1 MPFRGGQMVLLPN
14 AVVLWIP
21 GLNFVRLVRL
31 REGWMDGQSAG
42 ESDHWLHDPVCAIWC
57 KFLAED
63 PETDAWLV
71 DLFEDDGHAAR
82 VLLTAGKVG
91 VFSVFLASLCSLL
104 DHTRAKGQSARQ
116 WLHPSRP
123 WDLLAQTMMES
134 SHAFCCAFFLVVP
147 EPPQKGAIFVH
158 SVLCEP
164 VEMELK
170 ISRGVYLSI
179 YWSVFANWGWK
190 WKYPHQALHL
200 LQWSR
205 NLRAARPGSSG
216 KGDAAECFLL
226 PLFPFASFQLSCRFG
241 GCFFFFRPFCCLFL
255 PPPFFEFVSRCW
267 FPSSLDICLPSL
279 PSCLPTGPLLILLAS
294 SGRVRGFGFS
304 SICLVSPIL
313 SLLVSSLLLGS
324 G

>member
-1 MPFRGGQMVLLPN
+1 MHPFALMPCRGGQMVLLPN

-21 GLNFVRLVRL
+21 GLNFVRLW
-31 REGWMDGQSAG
+31 EGWKDGQSAG

-91 VFSVFLASLCSLL
+91 VLSVFLASLCSLL

-170 ISRGVYLSI
+170 ISRGVYLSL
-179 YWSVFANWGWK
+179 S
-190 WKYPHQALHL
+190 LHL
-200 LQWSR
+200 LKCVCK
-205 NLRAARPGSSG
+205 LRLKVEISSPSL
-216 KGDAAECFLL
+216 APSAMESQFTSSTPWIVRQRRCSWVFLAPFVSFCLLSAILQVWWLFFLLSAFLL
-226 PLFPFASFQLSCRFG
+226 PLFASTV
-241 GCFFFFRPFCCLFL
+241 FRIYFRVLISIL
-255 PPPFFEFVSRCW
+255 PW
-267 FPSSLDICLPSL
+267 HL
-279 PSCLPTGPLLILLAS
+279 
-294 SGRVRGFGFS
+294 S
-304 SICLVSPIL
+304 SISA
-313 SLLVSSLLLGS
+313 
-324 G
+324 